1 MVMTMMIVRFMLMTM
16 MMKIIL
22 EMKMMTMMM
31 MMEMMFFSQYQH
43 AVQLYLRPVDTNQT
57 NENTT
62 KEQLRK
68 KGFFHINDESPI

>member
-22 EMKMMTMMM
+22 EMKMMMMM

-68 KGFFHINDESPI
+68 KKFFSH